1 MSAPLG
7 TVGNYGSVRAVC
19 VVFADI
25 PQPRAIPITAIDKRP
40 VSGPVR
46 IEPLGPEGDHVCDT
60 KHHGGLDQAVY
71 VYGEDE
77 AQRWSDEL
85 GKPVPPG
92 WFGEN
97 LRVSGLPVTDAVIG
111 ERWRIGSVLLQAT
124 APRIPCVTFQIW
136 TGEKHWVRR
145 FAERAD
151 VGAYFRVLE
160 PGTISAGDS
169 IEIVEV
175 PAHGITVRDLFVAT
189 DADRLARLL
198 DESSL
203 SDGSRYLVD
212 AALRRLDRRKDSSR

>member
-7 TVGNYGSVRAVC
+7 PAGNVVAVC

-40 VSGPVR
+40 VVGPVR
-46 IEPLGPEGDHVCDT
+46 IEPLGPAGDHVCDT

-77 AQRWSDEL
+77 ARRWSQEL
-85 GKPVPPG
+85 GKPVPAG

-111 ERWRIGSVLLQAT
+111 EQWRIGSVLLEAT

-145 FAERAD
+145 FAERTD

-160 PGTISAGDS
+160 PGTISAGDG
-169 IEIVEV
+169 IEIVHT
-175 PAHGITVRDLFVAT
+175 PTHGVTVRDLFMAT
-189 DADRLARLL
+189 DPDRLARLL
-198 DESSL
+198 DEPSL

-212 AALRRLDRRKDSSR
+212 TALRRIESRKGESR